1 MAKSWDSHSPISGTN
16 FGTKSF
22 REPPRPHFTRFD
34 SRSRL
39 SVYFPLPKDTLTQVS
54 IPSSILVGTTNKIV
68 WIKVEG
74 KGSFLN
80 SAGVKEFAK
89 EMVNRGSREFV
100 VDLRNCPVMDST
112 FMGTLAMIALR
123 LREIGQGSLHV
134 INLNERNHDLL
145 SNLGLDQ
152 LFSMDACGVK
162 AGPSKDGSELPSQV
176 EPSPPDRNLQ
186 AETMLEA
193 HEALV
198 EADPENLTKFKD
210 VLEYLKQD
218 LHRAE

>member
-1 MAKSWDSHSPISGTN
+1 M
-16 FGTKSF
+16 
-22 REPPRPHFTRFD
+22 
-34 SRSRL
+34 
-39 SVYFPLPKDTLTQVS
+39 S

-89 EMVNRGSREFV
+89 EMVNRGHREFV

-123 LREIGQGSLHV
+123 LREIGQGNLHV

-145 SNLGLDQ
+145 TNLGLDQ

-162 AGPSKDGSELPSQV
+162 DSSVPVQPNPLRPES
-176 EPSPPDRNLQ
+176 PDRAAQ

-218 LHRAE
+218 LHRAD

>member
-1 MAKSWDSHSPISGTN
+1 M
-16 FGTKSF
+16 
-22 REPPRPHFTRFD
+22 
-34 SRSRL
+34 
-39 SVYFPLPKDTLTQVS
+39 S
-54 IPSSILVGTTNKIV
+54 IPSSILVGTANKIV

-80 SAGVKEFAK
+80 SAGVKEFAR
-89 EMVNRGSREFV
+89 EMVNRGHREFF

-123 LREIGQGSLHV
+123 LREIGQGNLHV

-145 SNLGLDQ
+145 TNLGLNQ
-152 LFSMDACGVK
+152 LFTMDACGVK
-162 AGPSKDGSELPSQV
+162 DAGPPLRDELDT
-176 EPSPPDRNLQ
+176 PPPADRSAQ

-193 HEALV
+193 HEALI

-218 LHRAE
+218 LHRAD

>member
-1 MAKSWDSHSPISGTN
+1 
-16 FGTKSF
+16 
-22 REPPRPHFTRFD
+22 
-34 SRSRL
+34 
-39 SVYFPLPKDTLTQVS
+39 VS
-54 IPSSILVGTTNKIV
+54 IPSSILVGTTQKTV
-68 WIKVEG
+68 WIRVEG

-89 EMVNRGSREFV
+89 EMVNRGHREFI

-134 INLNERNHDLL
+134 VNLNERNHDLL
-145 SNLGLDQ
+145 TNLGLDQ

-162 AGPSKDGSELPSQV
+162 HGDPAGGKELPPQA
-176 EPSPPDRNLQ
+176 PDPDHSTQ
-186 AETMLEA
+186 AEAMLEA

-198 EADPENLTKFKD
+198 EADPGNLTKFKD

-218 LHRAE
+218 LNRSE

>member
-1 MAKSWDSHSPISGTN
+1 
-16 FGTKSF
+16 
-22 REPPRPHFTRFD
+22 
-34 SRSRL
+34 
-39 SVYFPLPKDTLTQVS
+39 VS

-80 SAGVKEFAK
+80 SAGVKEFSK
-89 EMVNRGSREFV
+89 EMVNRGHREFV

-134 INLNERNHDLL
+134 VNLNERNHDLL

-152 LFSMDACGVK
+152 LFSMDACGIK
-162 AGPSKDGSELPSQV
+162 RGTPASAADTLAPSAAADHAS
-176 EPSPPDRNLQ
+176 Q

-218 LHRAE
+218 LHRAD

>member
-1 MAKSWDSHSPISGTN
+1 M
-16 FGTKSF
+16 
-22 REPPRPHFTRFD
+22 
-34 SRSRL
+34 
-39 SVYFPLPKDTLTQVS
+39 S

-68 WIKVEG
+68 WIKVQG

-80 SAGVKEFAK
+80 SAGVKEFSK
-89 EMVNRGSREFV
+89 EMVNRGHREFV
-100 VDLRNCPVMDST
+100 IDLRNCPVMDST

-134 INLNERNHDLL
+134 INLNERNHELL
-145 SNLGLDQ
+145 TNLGLDQ
-152 LFSMDACGVK
+152 LFSMDACGVRP
-162 AGPSKDGSELPSQV
+162 AGAVPSSTLAPAPTSDHSAA
-176 EPSPPDRNLQ
+176 

>member
-1 MAKSWDSHSPISGTN
+1 M
-16 FGTKSF
+16 
-22 REPPRPHFTRFD
+22 
-34 SRSRL
+34 
-39 SVYFPLPKDTLTQVS
+39 S

-80 SAGVKEFAK
+80 SAGVKEFSK
-89 EMVNRGSREFV
+89 EMVNRGHREFV

-123 LREIGQGSLHV
+123 LREIGQGNLHV

-145 SNLGLDQ
+145 TNLGLDQ
-152 LFSMDACGVK
+152 LFSMDACGVRQTG
-162 AGPSKDGSELPSQV
+162 AVASGGSLQPAAT
-176 EPSPPDRNLQ
+176 PDHANQ